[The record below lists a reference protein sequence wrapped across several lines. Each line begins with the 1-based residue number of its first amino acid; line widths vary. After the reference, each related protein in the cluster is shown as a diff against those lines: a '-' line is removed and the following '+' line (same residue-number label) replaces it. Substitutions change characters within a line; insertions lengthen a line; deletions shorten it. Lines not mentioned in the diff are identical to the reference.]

1 MRIALKTTP
10 ATHPARSSLG
20 SFARAVLLTGG
31 LTLCGLIGMPT
42 TAQAYTVHGA
52 ASCREWASD
61 DYDKGWVLGYLSG
74 FNAATSSDIGREID
88 NDELVRRVAAL
99 CRAKPDQD
107 FDDAL
112 QTLVERLS
120 ATTRPTPTPQAATQ
134 FRPIGIT
141 DLKLDIASLDGQ
153 AISVRAKITL
163 MGGMAMLTDPRQ
175 SFDTNP
181 VFADTESLPREDRQ
195 YILTRC
201 NLGCEVTVRG
211 IVTEV
216 MMQPGVKM
224 ITLQR

>member
-1 MRIALKTTP
+1 MA
-10 ATHPARSSLG
+10 
-20 SFARAVLLTGG
+20 
-31 LTLCGLIGMPT
+31 LCGLAVLPT

-52 ASCREWASD
+52 ASCRDWASD
-61 DYDKGWVLGYLSG
+61 DYDKGWALGYLSG
-74 FNAATSSDIGREID
+74 VNAATSSDLGKEID
-88 NDELVRRVAAL
+88 NDELVRQVAAL

-112 QTLVERLS
+112 QILVERLS
-120 ATTRPTPTPQAATQ
+120 TKTTPAPAPQAATQ
-134 FRPIGIT
+134 FRSIGIT
-141 DLKLDIASLDGQ
+141 DLKLDIASLAGQ
-153 AISVRAKITL
+153 AVSVRAKITL

-211 IVTEV
+211 VVAEV

-224 ITLQR
+224 LGLQR

>member
-1 MRIALKTTP
+1 MKSTSNGLPTRKPLRRL
-10 ATHPARSSLG
+10 ARSI
-20 SFARAVLLTGG
+20 LLTGG
-31 LTLCGLIGMPT
+31 VLLCALAGVPA

-52 ASCREWASD
+52 ASCRDWASD
-61 DYDKGWVLGYLSG
+61 DYDKGWALGYLSG
-74 FNAATSSDIGREID
+74 FNAASASDLGSEID

-120 ATTRPTPTPQAATQ
+120 GKAKPTPAPQAATQ

-141 DLKLDIASLDGQ
+141 DLKLDIASLAGQ
-153 AISVRAKITL
+153 AVSVRAKITL

-181 VFADTESLPREDRQ
+181 VFADTESLSREDRQ

-211 IVTEV
+211 IVAEV

-224 ITLQR
+224 LALQR

>member
-1 MRIALKTTP
+1 
-10 ATHPARSSLG
+10 
-20 SFARAVLLTGG
+20 
-31 LTLCGLIGMPT
+31 MPE

-52 ASCREWASD
+52 ASCRDWASD
-61 DYDKGWVLGYLSG
+61 DYDKGWALGYLSG
-74 FNAATSSDIGREID
+74 FNAATASDLGSEID

-120 ATTRPTPTPQAATQ
+120 AKAKASPSSQAETR
-134 FRPIGIT
+134 FRPIDIT

-153 AISVRAKITL
+153 AVSVRASITL

-181 VFADTESLPREDRQ
+181 VFADTESLSRDDRQ

-211 IVTEV
+211 IVAEV

-224 ITLQR
+224 LALQR